1 MSRAGGTAASRPLR
15 VVLLQLPVPNN
26 PALNVPLAA
35 GYLKAYAA
43 AQGLLEHVAIEILPR
58 ALTDYAGDALLVEAI
73 VARQPQVLGLSL
85 YTWNSERSLA
95 LAERVKQ
102 RLPALRV
109 VVGGPEVQRDNAWVL
124 WHPAVD
130 VAVLGE
136 GEQTFA
142 ELLRLW
148 SAADPTSAAAGAALE
163 TIAGLAYRVGQEL
176 RFTAERS
183 ALDDLRAIPSP
194 YLLGYLEVP
203 PDSMLLIEVS
213 RWCPYRCSF
222 CLYGRNLGSRLGRRY
237 FDLQRLLDEI
247 RWARARGVR
256 RVHFVEANL
265 NLVPLF
271 WPLMEALAELN
282 ADRAMTFYAE
292 LRAEH
297 LSDAHVAALDRANVR
312 YVEVGLQSANPTA
325 LRVAQRPTNLQKWT
339 AGVRRLYERQIEV
352 YLDVILG
359 LPADDEAGVRET
371 IRFITREGFGPYDV
385 FTLQALPGTA
395 VRRQAADYGLHFQA
409 RPPYYVLSTD
419 RFSFATL
426 RALRRELKTTAGLD
440 PDAVEGMP
448 VPRQTALSA
457 ALPAFRDMP
466 VMHVRCM
473 DAAACDALAEYA
485 PRLAAHVDLVLPA
498 AWLERVTPALATWLT
513 HNPTTLID
521 LYLLVDDA
529 YPTPEELRR
538 WRDQLPFVPGY
549 LDRVAVFRNPAPAPA
564 YQRVSPRVWLV
575 LPWTAQVDPSA
586 YADCAAI
593 VWRFDLE
600 HDSAL
605 PLGAWTAAGGSG
617 IWLHLPSTLT
627 PDARAALLAE
637 ARAWAADTGRMLWP
651 ADPGDMMRWPT
662 SSGEHHLTDAGI
674 GV

>member
-1 MSRAGGTAASRPLR
+1 MMHPKLR
-15 VVLLQLPVPNN
+15 VLLLQLPVPNN

-43 AQGLLEHVAIEILPR
+43 AQGLLEHVEIEILPR
-58 ALTDYAGDALLVEAI
+58 ALADHAGDALLVEAI

-102 RLPALRV
+102 RLPTLRV

-124 WHPAVD
+124 RHPAVD

-142 ELLRLW
+142 DLLRLW
-148 SAADPTSAAAGAALE
+148 SAIDPASAAACAALE

-176 RFTAERS
+176 RFTAERI

-194 YLLGYLEVP
+194 YLLGYLDVP
-203 PDSMLLIEVS
+203 PDSMLLVEVS

-222 CLYGRNLGSRLGRRY
+222 CLYGRNMGSRLGRRY

-312 YVEVGLQSANPTA
+312 YVEVGLQSANPSA
-325 LRVAQRPTNLQKWT
+325 LRAAQRPTNLQKWT
-339 AGVRRLYERQIEV
+339 AGVRRLYERRIEV

-359 LPADDEAGVRET
+359 LPADDEVGVRET
-371 IRFITREGFGPYDV
+371 IRFITREGLGAYDV
-385 FTLQALPGTA
+385 FTLQVLPGTA

-419 RFSFATL
+419 RFSFAAL
-426 RALRRELKTTAGLD
+426 RALRRELKATAGLD

-448 VPRQTALSA
+448 LPRQTALSA
-457 ALPAFRDMP
+457 ALSALPERDAP
-466 VMHVRCM
+466 VSHVRCVTP
-473 DAAACDALAEYA
+473 AACDALAELA
-485 PRLAAHVDLVLPA
+485 PRLATQVDLVLPA
-498 AWLERVTPALATWLT
+498 AWLERVTPALTTWIA
-513 HNPTTLID
+513 HNPSTLID
-521 LYLLVDDA
+521 LYLLADTSC
-529 YPTPEELRR
+529 PTPDALRR
-538 WRDQLPFVPGY
+538 WREQLPFAPGY
-549 LDRVAVFRNPAPAPA
+549 LDRVAVFRNSTPTPE
-564 YQRVSPRVWLV
+564 YGRVSPRVLLV

-600 HDSAL
+600 RDSAL

-617 IWLHLPSTLT
+617 IWLHLPSTLA
-627 PDARAALLAE
+627 PHARAALLAE

-651 ADPGDMMRWPT
+651 ADPIDMVYWPT